1 MALHTSPAAHAGNGH
16 HEHGH
21 GHDTDAADAL
31 AEALDL
37 DAELFGFHLTSAM
50 DSLASLLDN
59 RVTKIIDLG
68 AGSGTGTL
76 ALLERFPDSTVIAV
90 DTSPEMLAKTAA
102 KARARGFAE
111 RVRTLRAD
119 AGRELPGIEG
129 ADLVWAASSLHHL
142 DDPAAALASV
152 RAALRPGGVL
162 AVAEMDG
169 MPRFLP
175 EDAVAER
182 PGLEIR
188 CREVLSALHAEQV
201 PHLGADWGTL
211 LRQAGY
217 TVEEERTERLELTA
231 PLPAATGRYAHLV
244 LDRVRRAVAG
254 RLDAADLDALDTLL
268 NGGQHDVRHRDDL
281 EVRSTRQ
288 LWAARLPAA
297 GS

>member
-1 MALHTSPAAHAGNGH
+1 MALHTSPSAHAGPGH

-21 GHDTDAADAL
+21 GHAADAADAL

-37 DAELFGFHLTSAM
+37 DAELFGFHLTSAL
-50 DSLASLLDN
+50 DSLASLLDD
-59 RVTKIIDLG
+59 RVTAIVDLG

-76 ALLERFPDSTVIAV
+76 ALLERFPGATVTAV
-90 DTSPEMLAKTAA
+90 DTSPAMLTKTAA
-102 KARARGFAE
+102 KARARGFGE

-142 DDPAAALASV
+142 DDPAAALSSV
-152 RAALRPGGVL
+152 RAALRPGGLL
-162 AVAEMDG
+162 AVSEMDG

-175 EDAVAER
+175 EEAVAER
-182 PGLEIR
+182 PGLEAR
-188 CREVLSALHAEQV
+188 CREALSALHAEQV

-217 TVEEERTERLELTA
+217 IVEAERTEQLKLTA

-244 LDRVRRAVAG
+244 LERVRSAVAD
-254 RLDAADLDALDTLL
+254 RLEAADVAALDTLL
-268 NGGQHDVRHRDDL
+268 DGGPHDVRHRDDL
-281 EVRSTRQ
+281 QVRSTRQ
-288 LWAARLPAA
+288 LWAARLSAA